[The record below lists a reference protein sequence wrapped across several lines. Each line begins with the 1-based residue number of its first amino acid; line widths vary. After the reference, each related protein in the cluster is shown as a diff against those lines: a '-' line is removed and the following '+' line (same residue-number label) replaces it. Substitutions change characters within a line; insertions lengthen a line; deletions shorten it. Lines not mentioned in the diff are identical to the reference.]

1 MINFEQKKSPLGLS
15 YAAWDSVLDNPN
27 AWSARMQLTGQWQCK
42 RVVKW
47 NAISQA
53 ERYTKASTE
62 NNHSDRQLS
71 DGRKVTK

>member
-47 NAISQA
+47 NAISH
-53 ERYTKASTE
+53 TDPISW
-62 NNHSDRQLS
+62 
-71 DGRKVTK
+71 

>member
-47 NAISQA
+47 NAISQLIDL
-53 ERYTKASTE
+53 R
-62 NNHSDRQLS
+62 HVRHI
-71 DGRKVTK
+71 GRRAHQAMH